1 MNNARLWIRW
11 SLRDLKAR
19 WVQVASIALII
30 ALGTGTYAGMTS
42 VTKWRLLSND
52 ASYDVTRMYDLRVR
66 LSAGS
71 FAQAGTLAAGIA
83 ELEHGDWVDA
93 VEERLLLPT
102 QVEVTVDEE
111 TVLVPGRVVGMD
123 LSDGGPHVN
132 SLHVD
137 PGQPLDSTDSGQDVA
152 ILERHFA
159 KHYDLPSEGQIRV
172 AGDRL
177 LRYVGHALA
186 PEYFMVITED
196 GSLLAEANFAVVF
209 TSLETAQR
217 LAGLGGVVNDLVL
230 TLIDGVDPDVVAAE
244 LEQRFDTDAVIVM
257 RAEDDISYRQVTR
270 DPEGDQQF
278 YNVFALALFAG
289 AVFAAFNLTTRM
301 VEAQRREI
309 GIGMALGVSARTLAI
324 RPLLVG
330 AQIALLG
337 IVFGV
342 GIGVLIG
349 NAMRGFMTGFFPLP
363 VWETPFQPTLFAQVA
378 IIGFL
383 VPFLAIS
390 YPVWRAVRVNP
401 VDAIKTGHLA
411 ARGGG
416 LAPLLSR
423 IPLPGDTFGQM
434 PFRNTLRAVRRGV
447 LTALGIAAVIT
458 VLVGTVGM
466 VDAFMSTLDQGEK
479 EVLGD
484 SPDRLAIDLDNTYA
498 GSSPQLTA
506 VMEANTLSSAE
517 PGLRLGGALISPKEE
532 LDVLLLLVDFDSN
545 LWRPTAIEGALDP
558 GTPGVVIARKA
569 ARDLDVK
576 PGDTVTVR
584 HPLSQGPY
592 SFTFA
597 ETELPVLAIHPNPF
611 RFNVYMDIRHADLM
625 GLEGAANVVYA
636 EPAEDASESAVKRQ
650 LFGLTGVA
658 AVQGVAAS
666 AQLMRDLMAQ
676 FVGIL
681 QVLEV
686 AVLALALLIAFNAS
700 SISADERA
708 REHATMFAF
717 GVPVRT
723 VLRMAVVESLIIG
736 LIATA
741 VGFAGGYAMLT
752 WMVETLAEG
761 SMPDMGLEVVF
772 SPTTLAIA
780 LGLGTLAV
788 AAAPLLTVRKLR
800 RMNIP
805 STLRVME

>member
-1 MNNARLWIRW
+1 MNNARLWFRW
-11 SLRDLKAR
+11 SLRDLRAR

-52 ASYDVTRMYDLRVR
+52 ASYAATAMYDLRVR

-71 FAQAGTLAAGIA
+71 FARAGTLAAGVE
-83 ELEHGDWVDA
+83 ELEHGEWIDA

-102 QVEVTVDEE
+102 QVEVTAGDG
-111 TVLVPGRVVGMD
+111 TVLVPGRIVGMD
-123 LSDGGPHVN
+123 LSNGGPQVN
-132 SLHVD
+132 SLDVE
-137 PGQPLDSTDSGQDVA
+137 PGRPLESNDAGQDVA
-152 ILERHFA
+152 ILERHFV
-159 KHYDLPSEGQIRV
+159 KHYDLPSEGEIRV
-172 AGDRL
+172 AGDRRL
-177 LRYVGHALA
+177 QYVGHALA

-196 GSLLAEANFAVVF
+196 GSIMAEANFAAVF

-217 LAGLGGVVNDLVL
+217 LAGLDGMVNDVVL
-230 TLIDGVDPDVVAAE
+230 TLVDGADPGVMAAE
-244 LEQRFDTDAVIVM
+244 LERRFDAEAAIVM
-257 RAEDDISYRQVTR
+257 HTEDDVSFRQVTK

-309 GIGMALGVSARTLAI
+309 GIGMALGISARTLAV
-324 RPLLVG
+324 RPMLVG

-342 GIGVLIG
+342 GIGALIG
-349 NAMRGFMTGFFPLP
+349 EAMRGFMTGFFPLP
-363 VWETPFQPTLFAQVA
+363 VWETPFQPGLFAQMA
-378 IIGFL
+378 IVGFV

-434 PFRNTLRAVRRGV
+434 PFRNLLRAVRRGV

-466 VDAFMSTLDQGEK
+466 VDAFMATLDQGEK

-484 SPDRLAIDLDNTYA
+484 SPDRLAIDLDNTYED
-498 GSSPQLTA
+498 SSPRLDA
-506 VMEANTLSSAE
+506 VLDAATLSSAE
-517 PGLRLGGALISPKEE
+517 PGLRLGGALIGKNDE
-532 LDVLLLLVDFDSN
+532 LDVLLQLVDFDSE

-558 GTPGVVIARKA
+558 ATPGVVIARKA
-569 ARDLDVK
+569 ARDLNVR
-576 PGDTVTVR
+576 PGDPITVR
-584 HPLSQGPY
+584 HPVRQGPY

-611 RFNVYMDIRHADLM
+611 RFNVYMDIRHAGLM

-636 EPAEDASESAVKRQ
+636 QPAADTSESDVKRE

-658 AVQGVAAS
+658 SVQGVAAS
-666 AQLMRDLMAQ
+666 AQLMRDLMEQ

-681 QVLEV
+681 QVLEI
-686 AVLALALLIAFNAS
+686 AVLALLIAFNAS

-717 GVPVRT
+717 GVPLRT
-723 VLRMAVVESLIIG
+723 VLRMAVVESLLIG

-741 VGFAGGYAMLT
+741 LGFAGGYAMLT
-752 WMVETLAEG
+752 WMVEILAEG
-761 SMPDMGLEVVF
+761 SMPEMGLAVVF

-780 LGLGTLAV
+780 LGLGALAV
-788 AAAPLLTVRKLR
+788 AAAPLLTIRKLR
-800 RMNIP
+800 RINIP
-805 STLRVME
+805 STLRVLE